1 MARFSFTGLDAYVA
15 RLEKLTHKAHGQI
28 KMSVWE
34 GAKVAKDAL
43 VQGMNSIPVQEEFVP
58 KNHVRSGIP
67 QAEKEAILKNFG
79 VAKMKEKGGSVDTH
93 VGWEGVYKRG
103 DKFIP
108 IVTLVRQVE
117 SGTSWLRKAPF
128 ARRSVNAVRG
138 KAEEAM
144 RNKMES
150 EINKITGGM

>member
-15 RLEKLTHKAHGQI
+15 KLEKLTRKSHGQI

-43 VQGMNSIPVQEEFVP
+43 VQGMNSIPVQEQFVP

-67 QAEKEAILKNFG
+67 QGEKNAILSHFG
-79 VAKMKEKGGSVDTH
+79 VAKMRDSRGSVDTH
-93 VGWEGVYKRG
+93 VGWKGVYKRG
-103 DKFIP
+103 NKFIP
-108 IVTLVRQVE
+108 VVTLVRQVE
-117 SGTSWLRKAPF
+117 SGTSWMRKVPF
-128 ARRSVNAVRG
+128 ARRAANSARG